1 MHSCTGPCCWTHFS
15 SCTATFHSFC
25 MSNDHSRPS
34 RPPPQRLEED
44 QSLQGPQRKALLED
58 RKKELLTQQ
67 KASENEHLQILDTMA
82 KHERV
87 EFQQMLLQDRQ
98 GFEKA
103 LLQEVCPVFPSRP
116 RNPSLYMS
124 QLYTSHFCGLTTFGV
139 KNSTRYLCVYNIV

>member
-1 MHSCTGPCCWTHFS
+1 MR
-15 SCTATFHSFC
+15 
-25 MSNDHSRPS
+25 NDHP

-103 LLQEVCPVFPSRP
+103 LLQEVCPVFPSCA
-116 RNPSLYMS
+116 RNPSLHVTTLPFTLQWSYHIWS
-124 QLYTSHFCGLTTFGV
+124 Q
-139 KNSTRYLCVYNIV
+139 KYLCVYNIVL

>member
-1 MHSCTGPCCWTHFS
+1 MR
-15 SCTATFHSFC
+15 
-25 MSNDHSRPS
+25 NDHP
-34 RPPPQRLEED
+34 RPPLQRLEED

-103 LLQEVCPVFPSRP
+103 LLQEVCPVFPSRA
-116 RNPSLYMS
+116 RNPSLH
-124 QLYTSHFCGLTTFGV
+124 LFKNFTLHTSVVLPHLQSNIVHVT
-139 KNSTRYLCVYNIV
+139 CVYTI